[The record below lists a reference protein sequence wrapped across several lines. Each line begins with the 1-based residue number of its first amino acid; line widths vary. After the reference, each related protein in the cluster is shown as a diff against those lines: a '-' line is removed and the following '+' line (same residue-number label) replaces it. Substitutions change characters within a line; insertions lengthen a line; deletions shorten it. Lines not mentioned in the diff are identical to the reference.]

1 MRSAIALL
9 FGIVTGAHAQSADSS
24 APTVDLRVKPL
35 LCIIDERTPQCEM
48 AFLVQW
54 QSSRLGDYCLFND
67 FAPAP
72 LKCWT
77 GQRGGELM
85 EQRVVRNEF
94 RYWMADDASELAAVK
109 VEVLRLADDDRR
121 RRRRS
126 RHVWDLL

>member
-1 MRSAIALL
+1 MRSVVALL
-9 FGIVTGAHAQSADSS
+9 SGIATVAHAQSADP
-24 APTVDLRVKPL
+24 PTFDLTVKPL

-54 QSSRLGDYCLFND
+54 QSSRFGDYCLFND

-72 LKCWT
+72 LKCWS
-77 GQRGGELM
+77 GQRSGEVT
-85 EQRVVRNEF
+85 EQRIVSNEF
-94 RYWMADDASELAAVK
+94 RYWMADDASELAAVT
-109 VEVLRLADDDRR
+109 VEVLRVDDDDRR